1 MSNIFRID
9 YYRLVK
15 LLLPVM
21 LRRPLLVA
29 FLEAIVSPI
38 DRLYGLF
45 TTNRNANL
53 YRLSVTPQVCF
64 LEKAL
69 NDRFDVSQ
77 RRIYIED
84 GVFYDE
90 QYLYTEGESLD
101 EYVYMQSENKDIY
114 LYTRSET
121 GSGSV
126 DFIIVVPA
134 GIRYNEAE
142 MRALVDMYKLASKTF
157 IISTI

>member
-1 MSNIFRID
+1 MNNIFNID

-21 LRRPLLVA
+21 LRRPLLLA
-29 FLEAIVSPI
+29 FMEAIVSPV
-38 DRLYGLF
+38 DTLYGLF
-45 TTNRNANL
+45 SSNRNANL
-53 YRLSVTPQVCF
+53 YRLSITPQVCF

-69 NDRFDVSQ
+69 NDRFDISR

-90 QYLYTEGESLD
+90 QYLFTEGEGLD
-101 EYVYMQSENKDIY
+101 EYVYTPVENKDIY

-126 DFIIVVPA
+126 DFIVVVPA
-134 GIRYNEAE
+134 GLRYNEAE
-142 MRALVDMYKLASKTF
+142 MKALVNMYKLASKTF
-157 IISTI
+157 IIPTI